1 MSLDN
6 MQYHTPATRFT
17 NRFCGSAVPSLNGCF
32 FACSDSFR
40 KIFCRKTAGNLVV
53 TKNRIL
59 SLSLSLSLSS
69 IARQYT
75 DCILKTN
82 GLTNFFSPVIFPVS
96 RKIVGSAP
104 CHPCFYRQQTVHGYF
119 MPACRLFPAYG
130 EEFRRSSNYKFPDD
144 TSVSQPIG

>member
-59 SLSLSLSLSS
+59 SLSLSS

-82 GLTNFFSPVIFPVS
+82 GLTNFFFTGYLPCLPEDCRIRSVPSLLLPAADGTWILHARLSPFSCI
-96 RKIVGSAP
+96 R
-104 CHPCFYRQQTVHGYF
+104 
-119 MPACRLFPAYG
+119 
-130 EEFRRSSNYKFPDD
+130 
-144 TSVSQPIG
+144 